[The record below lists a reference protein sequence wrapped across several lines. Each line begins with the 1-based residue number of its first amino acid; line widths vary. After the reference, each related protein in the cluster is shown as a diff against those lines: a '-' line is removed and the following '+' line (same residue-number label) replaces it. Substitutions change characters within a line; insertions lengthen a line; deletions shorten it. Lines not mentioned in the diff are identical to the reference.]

1 MLPMQSDES
10 SRVIGVY
17 AYSGPGSVFL
27 YEDGCVVAGSEEL
40 IKQYLKALAEG
51 PATSIKVSKIRFGEL
66 YAGLKSGAVYAFDR
80 QSYGRFYALARRA
93 GIDDLHGFPDA
104 STDDIQLM
112 KVRFDPK

>member
-1 MLPMQSDES
+1 MPSDES

-17 AYSGPGSVFL
+17 AYSKPGSVFL

-40 IKQYLKALAEG
+40 IKQYLKSLGGE
-51 PATSIKVSKIRFGEL
+51 PARDIKIAKIRFGEL

-80 QSYGRFYALARRA
+80 ESYGRFYAPARRA

-104 STDDIQLM
+104 ESGDIQLM
-112 KVRFDPK
+112 KVGFDPK